1 MTIKY
6 PESFWEIANQIGYA
20 RSVINKHLL
29 KKNPRFDRGV
39 KNTHVDTVGILGELI
54 GINYLTEKKIDFEMA
69 KLLELYPSKNAD
81 IIVKDKKIDIKS
93 TYHFKNAH
101 ILVNK
106 EAHIKGKNK
115 IDKYWFIYILNK
127 TEAELFLVNYDD
139 ITKWESKIM
148 KYTEAYY
155 IKREELKKQN
165 GKFNTNRNSK

>member
-1 MTIKY
+1 MNIKY
-6 PESFWEIANQIGYA
+6 PQSFWEIANQIGYA

-39 KNTHVDTVGILGELI
+39 KNKHVDTVGILGELI
-54 GINYLTEKKIDFEMA
+54 AINYLTEKKINYKMT

-81 IIVKDKKIDIKS
+81 VIIKDKKIDIKS
-93 TYHFKNAH
+93 TFHFENAH

-106 EAHIKGKNK
+106 EAHKKGKNK

-127 TEAELFLVNYDD
+127 KEAEFYFLDYNE
-139 ITKWESKIM
+139 ISKWKSKVM

-155 IKREELKKQN
+155 IKREELKTKN
-165 GKFNTNRNSK
+165 ERGK